1 MTYKNR
7 YSGKVRE
14 TISQEIISEL
24 EDDIREEAISQLED
38 DIICDALHDFI
49 DAMREDV
56 NASNDEIRK
65 SILKEL
71 NYKLGEGASFI
82 L

>member
-1 MTYKNR
+1 MMLLTTQTEDKTM
-7 YSGKVRE
+7 RE
-14 TISQEIISEL
+14 DT
-24 EDDIREEAISQLED
+24 ISQLED
-38 DIICDALHDFI
+38 EIICDALQDFI

-65 SILKEL
+65 SVLKEL
-71 NYKLGEGASFI
+71 DYKLS